1 MARKRLKAVVVKGT
15 GRVAV
20 ANPDGLK
27 GLVKHHAPLAAE
39 RLKDMRTYGTARMIQ
54 ASEQTGSMPIQN
66 FKYPHRWEQGAAK
79 ISGPAMVEKGIILK
93 PFFCGGCVIG
103 CGKTIQVKEGPYR
116 TSVGGG
122 PEYETLN
129 LFGANCLVDNLEA
142 ICLANELCNR
152 YGIDTVETGSLI
164 AFAMEAFE
172 SGLIT
177 TIATGGIALNWGD
190 ADAMLELVRMI
201 GERRGLGELLSQ
213 GYNHT
218 LEMLG
223 PEALDLAIQVKGL
236 AIPAHD
242 PRAYNGLACSYATSN
257 RGAHHTSGQ
266 THLYEHRLK
275 VPEIGHEPPGRFV
288 VDGKGALA
296 ALTQNIMNVLDSVK
310 SCKFAQNGGWTIGP
324 IAQAFHFVTGVSDS
338 VEDLIRKGERSFN
351 LKRWINVQRGVTRK
365 DDTLPKR
372 MLTLA
377 KTAEGYTPNLPPL
390 ETMLDEYYRTRGWS
404 NDGLPLPETIE
415 RLQIP

>member
-1 MARKRLKAVVVKGT
+1 LR
-15 GRVAV
+15 
-20 ANPDGLK
+20 
-27 GLVKHHAPLAAE
+27 
-39 RLKDMRTYGTARMIQ
+39 
-54 ASEQTGSMPIQN
+54 
-66 FKYPHRWEQGAAK
+66 
-79 ISGPAMVEKGIILK
+79 
-93 PFFCGGCVIG
+93 
-103 CGKTIQVKEGPYR
+103 
-116 TSVGGG
+116 
-122 PEYETLN
+122 
-129 LFGANCLVDNLEA
+129 
-142 ICLANELCNR
+142 
-152 YGIDTVETGSLI
+152 
-164 AFAMEAFE
+164 
-172 SGLIT
+172 
-177 TIATGGIALNWGD
+177 LNWGD

-218 LEMLG
+218 LGMLG
-223 PEALDLAIQVKGL
+223 SEALDMAIQVKGL

-275 VPEIGHEPPGRFV
+275 VPEIGHEPFGRFV

-296 ALTQNIMNVLDSVK
+296 ALTQNIMNALDSLK

-324 IAQAFHFVTGVSDS
+324 IAQAFHFVTGVSAS